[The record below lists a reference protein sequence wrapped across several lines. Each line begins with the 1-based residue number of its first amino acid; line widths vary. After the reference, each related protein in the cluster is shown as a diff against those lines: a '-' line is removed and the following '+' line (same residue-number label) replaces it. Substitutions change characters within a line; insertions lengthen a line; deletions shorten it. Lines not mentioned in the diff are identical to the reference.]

1 MAKRKIRRRKVE
13 SDEGTWLVSYADMM
27 TLICCFFILMM
38 ALANYEPVGFTK
50 KVKEISKHFN
60 IDKNKSSDVKL
71 TTLTEEIASHPKL
84 QKMTKISKKDERLI
98 VSFSG
103 TTLFKNDSYQLTDEM
118 LSPLDAL
125 IDLIKTRD
133 DSYKILIEGHTSNL
147 PLRDKSLISKW
158 HLSSLRASTVAQR
171 FAFFGFNSKNIV
183 PIGRGSTEPILANQD
198 KFGENIKENIVLNDR
213 VEIKILESREVEKSE
228 KKTKLGLGVYF
239 KD

>member
-1 MAKRKIRRRKVE
+1 MRKNNTRRKRAE

-27 TLICCFFILMM
+27 TLVACFFILMM

-50 KVKEISKHFN
+50 KVQELSKHFN
-60 IDKNKSSDVKL
+60 KDKYKSSDVKL

-84 QKMTKISKKDERLI
+84 QKMTKISKKDSRLI

-103 TTLFKNDSYQLTDEM
+103 TTLFKGDSYKLTDEM

-147 PLRDKSLISKW
+147 PLKDKSLISKW
-158 HLSSLRASTVAQR
+158 HLSALRAATIAKR
-171 FAFFGFNSKNIV
+171 FEYFGFNTENIV
-183 PIGRGSTEPILANQD
+183 PIGRGATEPILANQD

-213 VEIKILESREVEKSE
+213 VEIKILESKEVEKSD

>member
-1 MAKRKIRRRKVE
+1 MRKNKVRRKRME

-50 KVKEISKHFN
+50 KVQELSKHFN
-60 IDKNKSSDVKL
+60 VDKYKSSDVKL
-71 TTLTEEIASHPKL
+71 TTLTDEVASHPKL

-103 TTLFKNDSYQLTDEM
+103 TILFKNDLYELNDEM
-118 LSPLDAL
+118 LSQLDAL

-147 PLRDKSLISKW
+147 PISKKSLISKW
-158 HLSSLRASTVAQR
+158 HLSSLRASAVAQR
-171 FAFFGFNSKNIV
+171 FAFFGFNNKNIV

-213 VEIKILESREVEKSE
+213 VEIKILESKEVETTE
-228 KKTKLGLGVYF
+228 KKRKLGLGVYF